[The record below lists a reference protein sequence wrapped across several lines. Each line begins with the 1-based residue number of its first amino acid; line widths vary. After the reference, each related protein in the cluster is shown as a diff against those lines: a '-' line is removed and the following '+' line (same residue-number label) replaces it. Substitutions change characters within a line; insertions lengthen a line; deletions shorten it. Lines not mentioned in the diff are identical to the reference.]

1 MLMTACDVA
10 AISKPWEQQHLLAK
24 RVADEFFDQGD
35 LEKLRLN
42 TQPIAMMDRE
52 KKDELPQM
60 QVEFIDVVCRP
71 LYSSLSESFPWIKPL
86 LDGCL
91 SNRANWVD
99 LAEKVEMGLTWID
112 HDTIEKPIEEI
123 TLGTEEADDIEFTVE
138 TLKSA
143 NAASDSN
150 NKKNLNKK
158 RSFRTP
164 ATHKSHRASGGSF
177 FHRRLSSKSPNR
189 STAPNL
195 TQEIH
200 VDRCPDSTPTTTS
213 SNVTLS
219 SIPDS
224 GSLDSGMEDN
234 APANGVAKQTTQPRK
249 QAPPR

>member
-1 MLMTACDVA
+1 
-10 AISKPWEQQHLLAK
+10 
-24 RVADEFFDQGD
+24 
-35 LEKLRLN
+35 
-42 TQPIAMMDRE
+42 MMDRE

-99 LAEKVEMGLTWID
+99 LAEKVRKFREMTKKKNPHFRTHFNLLFFQVEMGLTWID

-158 RSFRTP
+158 VHVR
-164 ATHKSHRASGGSF
+164 
-177 FHRRLSSKSPNR
+177 
-189 STAPNL
+189 NL
-195 TQEIH
+195 FY
-200 VDRCPDSTPTTTS
+200 
-213 SNVTLS
+213 
-219 SIPDS
+219 
-224 GSLDSGMEDN
+224 
-234 APANGVAKQTTQPRK
+234 
-249 QAPPR
+249 